1 MVSKRSGGSKKG
13 KKNGSHYMHQAPSAS
28 NIDDDE
34 LKTSYIEKNSL
45 AIQLNAIERNV
56 LMVHVLLFVSSFLFH
71 L

>member
-1 MVSKRSGGSKKG
+1 
-13 KKNGSHYMHQAPSAS
+13 MHQAPSAS